1 MLETKFEMTTD
12 ESLVLYRQFD
22 EVALRNAVSLWV
34 DATTDGGS
42 DRHADLRRDKT
53 LAVVSFFN
61 FVAMHPAD
69 ILPADVQRWREELE
83 ASGLKPNT
91 IYSRVSRL
99 SSFYRWVM
107 KDPVLGQHIRT
118 NPALLARPKCPRP
131 YQTGSTKSLTDEE
144 MTRLLRAVKAKADA
158 GSVAGKRD
166 YALLLL
172 FFLTG
177 LRRREL
183 ISMRGEDVELKEKG
197 IVLEYRRKGG
207 KYGAREVQGED
218 VVEALVEYLKASDR
232 MNVLESGRPLWT
244 RHDRAGRAGAPLSSH
259 SFVKNLKVYAREVG
273 IKHIHL
279 HQTRH
284 TFARIFS
291 EDSGS
296 MIETQ
301 DALDH
306 EHVGTTRAYVQTI
319 AVKKDRFSQSIR
331 GRMETAGPP
340 RKSE

>member
-1 MLETKFEMTTD
+1 MDNEAPQTA
-12 ESLVLYRQFD
+12 LVPGKGNYLP
-22 EVALRNAVSLWV
+22 ALRGAIQLWAENSTSA
-34 DATTDGGS
+34 DS
-42 DRHADLRRDKT
+42 HRHYDLVRDKRS
-53 LAVVSFFN
+53 AVEDFFE
-61 FVAMHPAD
+61 FSGKHPT
-69 ILPADVQRWREELE
+69 DVTPSDTYTWREALE
-83 ASGLKPNT
+83 ARKLKPNT

-99 SSFYRWVM
+99 SSFYRWMM
-107 KDPVLGQHIRT
+107 KDPVLGQYVRI

-131 YQTGSTKSLTDEE
+131 YRTGSTKSLTDEE
-144 MTRLLRAVKAKADA
+144 MNRLLSIVKSKAES
-158 GSVAGKRD
+158 GSIVAKRD

-183 ISMRGEDVELKEKG
+183 ISLRGTDVELKGKG
-197 IVLEYRRKGG
+197 LILKYRRKGG
-207 KYGAREVQGED
+207 KYGAREVLDAEAMG
-218 VVEALVEYLKASDR
+218 ALVEYLKASDR
-232 MNVLESGRPLWT
+232 MNVLQSNRPLWT

-259 SFVKNLKVYAREVG
+259 SFVKNLKAYAQEAA

-306 EHVGTTRAYVQTI
+306 EHLGTTRAYVQTI
-319 AVKKDRFSQSIR
+319 AVKKDKFSGSIR
-331 GRMETAGPP
+331 SRIKAF
-340 RKSE
+340 R

>member
-1 MLETKFEMTTD
+1 MSTN
-12 ESLVLYRQFD
+12 ESLIPFRQFD
-22 EVALRNAVSLWV
+22 EVSLRNAVSLWA

-42 DRHADLRRDKT
+42 DRRADLRRDKT
-53 LAVVSFFN
+53 QAVVSFFN
-61 FVAMHPAD
+61 FVAMHPAEV
-69 ILPADVQRWREELE
+69 LPADVQRWREELE
-83 ASGLKPNT
+83 ARGLKPNT
-91 IYSRVSRL
+91 VYSRVSRL
-99 SSFYRWVM
+99 SSFYGWLM
-107 KDPVLGQHIRT
+107 KDSILGQHIRT

-144 MTRLLRAVKAKADA
+144 MGRLLRSVKVKADA
-158 GSVAGKRD
+158 GSIVAKRD

-183 ISMRGEDVELKEKG
+183 ISLRGEDVELKEKG
-197 IVLEYRRKGG
+197 IILKYRRKGG
-207 KYGAREVQGED
+207 KYGAREVLGED
-218 VVEALVEYLKASDR
+218 AVEALVDYLKSSIR

-259 SFVKNLKVYAREVG
+259 SFVKNLKAYAAEIG

-306 EHVGTTRAYVQTI
+306 EHVGTTRSYVQTI
-319 AVKKDRFSQSIR
+319 AVKKDRFSASIR
-331 GRMETAGPP
+331 SRMESAD
-340 RKSE
+340 

>member
-1 MLETKFEMTTD
+1 MTEDERLVSLRQTD
-12 ESLVLYRQFD
+12 D
-22 EVALRNAVSLWV
+22 VALRNAISLWA
-34 DATTDGGS
+34 DATTDAGS
-42 DRHADLRRDKT
+42 DRYTDLRRDKT
-53 LAVVSFFN
+53 QAVVSFFN
-61 FVAMHPAD
+61 FIVRHPAEV
-69 ILPADVQRWREELE
+69 LPADVQNWRVQLE

-99 SSFYRWVM
+99 SSFYRWAM
-107 KDPVLGQHIRT
+107 KDPVLGQHIRI

-144 MTRLLRAVKAKADA
+144 MNRLLTCLKAKADG
-158 GSVAGKRD
+158 GSIVAKRD
-166 YALLLL
+166 YALLRL

-183 ISMRGEDVELKEKG
+183 ISLKGSDIELKGKG
-197 IVLEYRRKGG
+197 LVIKYCRKGG
-207 KYGAREVQGED
+207 KYGAREVLD
-218 VVEALVEYLKASDR
+218 SAAVDSIVEYLTASDR
-232 MNVLESGRPLWT
+232 MNVLQSGRPLWT

-259 SFVKNLKVYAREVG
+259 SFVKNLKAYAEEVE

-284 TFARIFS
+284 TFARIYS

-319 AVKKDRFSQSIR
+319 AVKRDKFSGSIR
-331 GRMETAGPP
+331 SRMETANPLQE
-340 RKSE
+340 ST

>member
-1 MLETKFEMTTD
+1 LTGAEISMSAD
-12 ESLVLYRQFD
+12 ESLILYPQFD
-22 EVALRNAVSLWV
+22 AVALRNAVSLWV

-42 DRHADLRRDKT
+42 DRYDDLRRDKT
-53 LAVVSFFN
+53 QAVVSFFN
-61 FVAMHPAD
+61 FVALHPAEV
-69 ILPADVQRWREELE
+69 LPADVQRWREELE
-83 ASGLKPNT
+83 ARGMKPNT
-91 IYSRVSRL
+91 VYARVSRL

-144 MTRLLRAVKAKADA
+144 MTRLLKTVKAKAEA
-158 GSVAGKRD
+158 GSVVGKRD

-183 ISMRGEDVELKEKG
+183 ISLRGEDVELRERG
-197 IVLEYRRKGG
+197 IILKYRRKGG
-207 KYGAREVQGED
+207 KYGTREVLGED
-218 VVEALVEYLKASDR
+218 AVGVLVDYLKSSGR
-232 MNVLESGRPLWT
+232 VNVLESGRPLWT

-259 SFVKNLKVYAREVG
+259 SFVKNLKAYAGEVG

-306 EHVGTTRAYVQTI
+306 EHLGTTRAYVQTI
-319 AVKKDRFSQSIR
+319 AVKKDKFSESIR
-331 GRMETAGPP
+331 GRMQADN
-340 RKSE
+340 